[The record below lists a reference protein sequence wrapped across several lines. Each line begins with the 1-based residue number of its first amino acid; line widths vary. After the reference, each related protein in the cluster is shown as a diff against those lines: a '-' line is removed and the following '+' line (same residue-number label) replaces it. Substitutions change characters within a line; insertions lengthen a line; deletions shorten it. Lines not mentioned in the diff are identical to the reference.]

1 MYNEDGECCLQLSSC
16 LDLTLWVGN
25 QGPDGGRGLLA
36 VTQPPGGRNEVKA
49 EGQMLWVSCVHSLR
63 MLGSRGLDPRL
74 LSRAAQ
80 AWAAAQSS
88 VGDPKELMGQLCGGG
103 WKGEMA

>member
-1 MYNEDGECCLQLSSC
+1 M
-16 LDLTLWVGN
+16 
-25 QGPDGGRGLLA
+25 
-36 VTQPPGGRNEVKA
+36 KA
-49 EGQMLWVSCVHSLR
+49 EGQMLWVSHVRSPR

-80 AWAAAQSS
+80 AWAAARSS
-88 VGDPKELMGQLCGGG
+88 VGDPKELMGQLRGGG